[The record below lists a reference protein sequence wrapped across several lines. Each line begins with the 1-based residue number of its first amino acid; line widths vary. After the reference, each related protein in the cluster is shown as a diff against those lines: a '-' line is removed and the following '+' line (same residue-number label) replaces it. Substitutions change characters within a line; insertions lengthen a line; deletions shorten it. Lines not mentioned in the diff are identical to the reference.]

1 MCLVQQLCTCV
12 GVSPVED
19 LQFSFTSNNS
29 LLITWSSPAYFS
41 NDIPV
46 GSTISYD
53 ISLTNRTGNVI
64 VNTTTTD
71 TFIEVVNIT
80 ICDTFNVSV
89 NAILGQ
95 LHSSINTNRN
105 NGSEYHSIF
114 IKMTYRPRL
123 CS

>member
-1 MCLVQQLCTCV
+1 MCIVQQLCTCI

-19 LQFSFTSNNS
+19 LQFSFASNNS
-29 LLITWSSPAYFS
+29 LLITWSPPVYYSH
-41 NDIPV
+41 DIPF
-46 GSTISYD
+46 GSTLSYN
-53 ISLTNRTGNVI
+53 ILLTNRTGNVI
-64 VNTTTTD
+64 VDTNTTD

-80 ICDTFNVSV
+80 ICDTFDVSV

-95 LHSSINTNRN
+95 HSSINTNRN
-105 NGSEYHSIF
+105 NGSECHSNF